1 MITTK
6 QDFTRIK
13 GDSYPIKITLKKS
26 KTEALDITGAT
37 VTMRV
42 LIGEVLTP
50 FVASITD
57 AVNGVAEFSF
67 TTSTFTDIGS
77 FKYEIELV
85 TSGGVVYTVA
95 NGSFKVVADLG

>member
-37 VTMRV
+37 ITLKV
-42 LIGEVLTP
+42 LKGEVIVP
-50 FVASITD
+50 FTASILD
-57 AVNGVAEFSF
+57 AVGGVAEFTF
-67 TTSTFTDIGS
+67 TTSTFTNTGS

-95 NGSFKVVADLG
+95 NGAF

>member
-6 QDFTRIK
+6 KDFTRIK

-42 LIGEVLTP
+42 MFDTLTS
-50 FVASITD
+50 FTANIID
-57 AVNGVAEFSF
+57 GVTGIAEFTF
-67 TTSTFTDIGS
+67 TTSTFSADGS
-77 FKYEIELV
+77 FKYEIELL
-85 TSGGVVYTVA
+85 TSGGIVYTVA
-95 NGSFKVVADLG
+95 NGTIKVVADLG

>member
-6 QDFTRIK
+6 KDFTRTQ

-37 VTMRV
+37 VTMKV
-42 LIGEVLTP
+42 MFDVLTP
-50 FVASITD
+50 FVANIIDGTT
-57 AVNGVAEFSF
+57 GMAEFTF
-67 TTSTFTDIGS
+67 QTSTFSTAGS

>member
-37 VTMRV
+37 ITLKV
-42 LIGEVLTP
+42 LRGETLST
-50 FVASITD
+50 FTASILD

-67 TTSTFTDIGS
+67 TTSTFAEIGS
-77 FKYEIELV
+77 FKYEIEMV

-95 NGSFKVVADLG
+95 NGSFKIVADLG